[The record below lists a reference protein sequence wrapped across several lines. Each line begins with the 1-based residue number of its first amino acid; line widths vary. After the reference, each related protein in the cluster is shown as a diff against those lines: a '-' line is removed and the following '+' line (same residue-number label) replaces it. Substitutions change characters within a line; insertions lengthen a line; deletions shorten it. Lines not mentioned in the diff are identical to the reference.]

1 MATNNW
7 VLDPAHSEVQFKI
20 RHLMITN
27 VSGSFNLFEAHA
39 VTEDD
44 DFSKAK
50 LSFKAN
56 IGSINTN
63 NEQRDSHLKSP
74 DFFDVEKFPILSFTS
89 TKTEGVE
96 ENGDFNLIGDLT
108 IKDVTKK
115 VKFNVEFGGITKDP
129 YGQTKAGFSISGKIN
144 RKDFGLTWNA
154 ALESGGVMVGEDIKL
169 TSEIQLIKKEQ

>member
-27 VSGSFNLFEAHA
+27 VTGSFNLFEARA
-39 VTEDD
+39 ITEGD
-44 DFSKAK
+44 DFSNAK

-56 IGSINTN
+56 IASINTN
-63 NEQRDSHLKSP
+63 NEQRDNHLKSP
-74 DFFDVEKFPILSFTS
+74 DFFDVEKYPILSFIS
-89 TKTEGVE
+89 TRTEGIE
-96 ENGDFNLIGDLT
+96 EDGDFNLIGDLT
-108 IKDVTKK
+108 IKDVTKP

-154 ALESGGVMVGEDIKL
+154 ALESGGVVVGEDIKL
-169 TSEIQLIKKEQ
+169 ISEIQLIKQQ

>member
-27 VSGSFNLFEAHA
+27 VTGTFNLFEAHA
-39 VTEDD
+39 ITEDD
-44 DFSKAK
+44 DFSNAK

-56 IGSINTN
+56 ISSINTN
-63 NEQRDSHLKSP
+63 NEQRDNHLKSP
-74 DFFDVEKFPILSFTS
+74 DFFDVAKFPILSFTS
-89 TKTEGVE
+89 TKTQNIED
-96 ENGDFNLIGDLT
+96 NGDFDLIGDLT
-108 IKDVTKK
+108 IRDVTKS

-169 TSEIQLIKKEQ
+169 LSEIQLIKQE